1 MKDTYSIEHNKPITY
16 DYIIMRLVLLVHKK
30 EKMNTSLNISVIGI
44 YNLISKAIVI
54 LNSSFS
60 CNYTNILMQSY
71 LMIGEARTS
80 IITLPLSQFFDNT
93 LTHILIIKYYDC
105 IAFVS
110 WARYYTPDR
119 HITFITG
126 Q

>member
-1 MKDTYSIEHNKPITY
+1 MKDTYSIEHNKPIMY

-30 EKMNTSLNISVIGI
+30 EKMNTSLNIPVIGL
-44 YNLISKAIVI
+44 YDPISKAIVI

-71 LMIGEARTS
+71 LMIGQARTS
-80 IITLPLSQFFDNT
+80 IITLPLSQYLDNT
-93 LTHILIIKYYDC
+93 IIHILIKYYEC

-110 WARYYTPDR
+110 WARYYTPDQY
-119 HITFITG
+119 ITFITG

>member
-30 EKMNTSLNISVIGI
+30 EKMNTSLNIPVIGI
-44 YNLISKAIVI
+44 YDPISKAIVI

-110 WARYYTPDR
+110 WARYYTPDQ
-119 HITFITG
+119 HITFTTG

>member
-1 MKDTYSIEHNKPITY
+1 
-16 DYIIMRLVLLVHKK
+16 
-30 EKMNTSLNISVIGI
+30 
-44 YNLISKAIVI
+44 
-54 LNSSFS
+54 
-60 CNYTNILMQSY
+60 MQSY

-110 WARYYTPDR
+110 WARYYTPDQ
-119 HITFITG
+119 HITFTTG